1 MGKSFKLK
9 PQNNFKKNKN
19 NNEKTIQPLKSPY
32 VKEKSNVIRPVYFDF
47 NNYDEPPKVTFIM
60 KPSALWG
67 DDNNDSNNTVNT
79 FSDEE

>member
-9 PQNNFKKNKN
+9 PQNNFKKKHNI
-19 NNEKTIQPLKSPY
+19 EKTIQPLKSPY

>member
-9 PQNNFKKNKN
+9 PQNNFKKKN
-19 NNEKTIQPLKSPY
+19 TVEKTVYPLKSPY

-47 NNYDEPPKVTFIM
+47 NNYDEPPMVTFTM
-60 KPSALWG
+60 EPSALWG
-67 DDNNDSNNTVNT
+67 NDYINEINMNN

>member
-9 PQNNFKKNKN
+9 PKNNFKKNN
-19 NNEKTIQPLKSPY
+19 VEKTIYPLKSPY

-47 NNYDEPPKVTFIM
+47 NNYDEPPMVQFTM
-60 KPSALWG
+60 EPSALWG
-67 DDNNDSNNTVNT
+67 NDYINEINMNN

>member
-1 MGKSFKLK
+1 MAA
-9 PQNNFKKNKN
+9 NKN
-19 NNEKTIQPLKSPY
+19 ILGISNKGSDLEKIINETKSGM
-32 VKEKSNVIRPVYFDF
+32 SFDF

-67 DDNNDSNNTVNT
+67 DNTSDSNNTVNT